1 MKESGRLKLKQAVMA
16 KTSEKTRKA
25 DDLDVDEELKTKKPR
40 SEASGHAADRV
51 NADDKVDVDMMAS

>member
-1 MKESGRLKLKQAVMA
+1 MA
-16 KTSEKTRKA
+16 ETSEKTRKA